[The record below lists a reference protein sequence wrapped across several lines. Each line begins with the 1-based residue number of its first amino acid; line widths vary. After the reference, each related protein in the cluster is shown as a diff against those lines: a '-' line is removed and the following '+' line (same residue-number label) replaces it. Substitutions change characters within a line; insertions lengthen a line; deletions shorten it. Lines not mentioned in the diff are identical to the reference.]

1 MKKSK
6 WNTHILESTKENN
19 IPKFNI
25 NEDESCR
32 CFFDVRNTN
41 NPEDPK
47 YEQEDMHGGHIV
59 ARMDFVP
66 GDDLKISFKE
76 KSSDFKGNGINMM
89 KIHAQLEDQ
98 SGRPIGIGYT
108 NFKVRL
114 NYIIEKDIV
123 NHFKKNTGFL

>member
-1 MKKSK
+1 M
-6 WNTHILESTKENN
+6 
-19 IPKFNI
+19 
-25 NEDESCR
+25 
-32 CFFDVRNTN
+32 RNTN

-98 SGRPIGIGYT
+98 SGRPIGFGYT